1 MNNKL
6 KNLTINLSKR
16 KEDKV
21 MNKQLTDII
30 TEKTTISCDGDK
42 ESKHPKVYLKIQNT
56 RAVCPYCS
64 RVFIYQPNILKP
76 LKGQLT

>member
-1 MNNKL
+1 MRNKL
-6 KNLTINLSKR
+6 KNLTFNISNR

-30 TEKTTISCDGDK
+30 TEKTIVSCDGDK

-64 RVFIYQPNILKP
+64 RVFVYQPNILTT
-76 LKGQLT
+76 LKDKLL

>member
-1 MNNKL
+1 MLNTL
-6 KNLTINLSKR
+6 KNLTLTSSHR

-30 TEKTTISCDGDK
+30 TEKTIVSCDGDK

-64 RVFIYQPNILKP
+64 RVFVYQPNILTP
-76 LKGQLT
+76 LKGKLS